1 MFKGFY
7 NLASG
12 MITHGK
18 NLDVISN
25 NMANVSTTGFKAD
38 CFTGQTF
45 DEVMYTIVGNKNKN
59 YEDIGNQSY
68 ATVPSRVYTDY
79 SQASFDATNM
89 PLDFAIDDD
98 GTGFFAIQA
107 GDGVVYTR
115 AGDFSLDE
123 EGYLALPDHGRVLDV
138 NGEEILLVTDKITT
152 DDYGRIYTKEGAY
165 MGQIG
170 VYAFEDPGTLT
181 KDPMGMFVPE
191 GGGGQPQ
198 VRPTL
203 LHHGMLE
210 RSNVGLVQQMVKM
223 ISTQRAYQ
231 SSATLTKM
239 YDQVMSHA
247 ANDLGRLQ

>member
-59 YEDIGNQSY
+59 YADIGNQSY
-68 ATVPSRVYTDY
+68 ATVPSQLYTDY
-79 SQASFDATNM
+79 SQASFDETGM

-98 GTGFFAIQA
+98 GTGFFAIQTD
-107 GDGVVYTR
+107 DGVVYTR

-123 EGYLALPDHGRVLDV
+123 EGYLGLPDHGRVLDV

-152 DDYGRIYTKEGAY
+152 DDYGRIYTRDGGY
-165 MGQIG
+165 VGQIG
-170 VYAFEDPGTLT
+170 VYAFEDTGTLT
-181 KDPMGMFVPE
+181 KDPMGMFAA
-191 GGGGQPQ
+191 GNQQPQ
-198 VRPTL
+198 ARATL

-239 YDQVMSHA
+239 YDQVMRQASD
-247 ANDLGRLQ
+247 DLGRMQ

>member
-59 YEDIGNQSY
+59 YQDIGNQSY
-68 ATVPSRVYTDY
+68 ATVPSQLYTDY
-79 SQASFDATNM
+79 SQASFDETGM

-98 GTGFFAIQA
+98 GTGFFAIQTE
-107 GDGVVYTR
+107 DGVVYTR

-123 EGYLALPDHGRVLDV
+123 EGYLGLPDHGRVLDV

-152 DDYGRIYTKEGAY
+152 DNYGRIYTRDGGY
-165 MGQIG
+165 VGQIG
-170 VYAFEDPGTLT
+170 VYAFADTGTLT
-181 KDPMGMFVPE
+181 KDPMGMFTP
-191 GGGGQPQ
+191 GGQQPEA
-198 VRPTL
+198 RTTL

-239 YDQVMSHA
+239 YDQVMGHA
-247 ANDLGRLQ
+247 ATDLGRMQ

>member
-45 DEVMYTIVGNKNKN
+45 DQVMYTIVGNKNKN
-59 YEDIGNQSY
+59 YADIGNQSY
-68 ATVPSRVYTDY
+68 ATVPSQLYTDY
-79 SQASFDATNM
+79 SQASFDETGM

-98 GTGFFAIQA
+98 GTGFFAIQT

-115 AGDFSLDE
+115 AGDFSLDD
-123 EGYLALPDHGRVLDV
+123 EGYLGLPDHGRVLDV

-152 DDYGRIYTKEGAY
+152 DDYGRIYTRDGGY
-165 MGQIG
+165 VGQIG
-170 VYAFEDPGTLT
+170 VYAFADTGTLT
-181 KDPMGMFVPE
+181 KDPMGMFAA
-191 GGGGQPQ
+191 GNQQPQ
-198 VRPTL
+198 ARATL
-203 LHHGMLE
+203 IHHGMLE

-239 YDQVMSHA
+239 YDQVMRQASD
-247 ANDLGRLQ
+247 DLGRMQ

>member
-59 YEDIGNQSY
+59 YEDIGSQSY
-68 ATVPSRVYTDY
+68 ATVPSQLYTDY
-79 SQASFDATNM
+79 SQSSFDVTGM

-98 GTGFFAIQA
+98 GNGFFAIQTE
-107 GDGVVYTR
+107 DGVVYTR
-115 AGDFSLDE
+115 AGDFSLDD
-123 EGYLALPDHGRVLDV
+123 EGYLGLPDHGRVLDV

-152 DDYGRIYTKEGAY
+152 DDYGRIYTKAGAY
-165 MGQIG
+165 VGQIG
-170 VYAFEDPGTLT
+170 IYAFEDTGTLT
-181 KDPMGMFVPE
+181 KNPMGMFAAGAQQPE
-191 GGGGQPQ
+191 VQA
-198 VRPTL
+198 TL
-203 LHHGMLE
+203 IHHGMLE

-239 YDQVMSHA
+239 YDQVMNHA
-247 ANDLGRLQ
+247 ATDLGRMQ